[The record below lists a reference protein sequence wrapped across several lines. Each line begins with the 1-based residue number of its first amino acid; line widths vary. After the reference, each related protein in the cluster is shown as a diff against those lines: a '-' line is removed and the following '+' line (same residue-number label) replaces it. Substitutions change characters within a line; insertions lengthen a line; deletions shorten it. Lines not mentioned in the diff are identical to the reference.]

1 MTNSEIAELTEQHT
15 MNTYGRVPVAFVRGE
30 GCRVWDADGKEY
42 LDFVAGIAVNALGHA
57 HPRLVRAVSEQV
69 AAITHTSNLYLIEPQ
84 ARLAAR
90 LCELSFGDKAFFCN
104 SGAEAVE
111 GAVKLARKYG
121 HTKRAEECH
130 KIITAHQSFHGRTM
144 TAITATAQPK
154 YHKHFHPLARGFQ
167 YVQFNNLAALEET
180 VDDNTCAVMLE
191 PIQVEGAAVRI
202 GEDEYLRGV
211 RELCTKRGVLLI
223 YDEVQTGAGRTG
235 KWFGY
240 EHSGAVP
247 DVMTLAKALG
257 GGVPIGALVAS
268 EKAAV
273 FEPGEHASTFGGNHL
288 ACAAALA
295 VLDTLEEEKLLENAR
310 DRGGQLLD
318 GIAALQKKHP
328 VILEGRGKG
337 LLLAMELKTK
347 QARQLQELCLENGLV
362 LNALSETAVRIVPP
376 LIVAAEECEEAL
388 RIIEEALEGLPA
400 EEGASG

>member
-1 MTNSEIAELTEQHT
+1 MTNSEIAALTDRHT

-30 GCRVWDADGKEY
+30 GCRVWDADGKQY
-42 LDFVAGIAVNALGHA
+42 LDFVAGIAVNALGYA
-57 HPRLVRAVSEQV
+57 HPRLVKAVSEQA

-121 HTKRAEECH
+121 HTERGEECH
-130 KIITAHQSFHGRTM
+130 KIITAHQSFHGRTL

-154 YHKHFHPLARGFQ
+154 YQKHFHPLAPGFQ
-167 YVQFNNLAALEET
+167 YVPFNDLAALEQT

-191 PIQVEGAAVRI
+191 PIQVEGAAVRV
-202 GEDEYLRGV
+202 GQDEYLRGV
-211 RELCTKRGVLLI
+211 RRLCTERGALLI

-235 KWFGY
+235 MWFGY
-240 EHSGAVP
+240 EHAGAVP

-268 EKAAV
+268 DAAAV
-273 FEPGEHASTFGGNHL
+273 LEPGEHASTFGGNHL

-295 VLDTLEEEKLLENAR
+295 VLNTLEEDKLLDNAQE
-310 DRGGQLLD
+310 RGGQLLD
-318 GIAALQKKHP
+318 GIAELQKKHP
-328 VILEGRGKG
+328 IVLEGRGKG
-337 LLLAMELKTK
+337 LLLAMELKTE
-347 QARQLQELCLENGLV
+347 QARQLQELCLEKGLV
-362 LNALSETAVRIVPP
+362 LNALSDTALRIVPP
-376 LIVAAEECEEAL
+376 LIVTAEECDEAL
-388 RIIEEALEGLPA
+388 GIIEQALEGLAA
-400 EEGASG
+400 EA

>member
-1 MTNSEIAELTEQHT
+1 MTNSEIAALTDRHT

-30 GCRVWDADGKEY
+30 GCRVWDADGKQY
-42 LDFVAGIAVNALGHA
+42 LDFVAGIAVNALGYA
-57 HPRLVRAVSEQV
+57 HPRLVKAVSEQA

-121 HTKRAEECH
+121 HTERGEECH
-130 KIITAHQSFHGRTM
+130 KIITAHQSFHGRTL

-154 YHKHFHPLARGFQ
+154 YQKHFHPLAPGFQ
-167 YVQFNNLAALEET
+167 YVPFNDLAALEQT

-191 PIQVEGAAVRI
+191 PIQVEGAAVRV
-202 GEDEYLRGV
+202 GQDEYLRGV
-211 RELCTKRGVLLI
+211 RRLCTERGALLI

-235 KWFGY
+235 MWFGY
-240 EHSGAVP
+240 EHAGAVP

-268 EKAAV
+268 DAAAV
-273 FEPGEHASTFGGNHL
+273 LEPGEHASTFGGNHL

-295 VLDTLEEEKLLENAR
+295 VLNTLEEDKLLDNAQE
-310 DRGGQLLD
+310 RGGQLLD
-318 GIAALQKKHP
+318 GIAELQKKHP
-328 VILEGRGKG
+328 IVLEGRGKG
-337 LLLAMELKTK
+337 LLLAMELKTE
-347 QARQLQELCLENGLV
+347 QARQLQDLCLEKGLV
-362 LNALSETAVRIVPP
+362 LNALSDTALRIVPP
-376 LIVAAEECEEAL
+376 LIVTAEECDEAL
-388 RIIEEALEGLPA
+388 GIIEQALEGLAA
-400 EEGASG
+400 EA